1 MHTISTQSQSNPAD
15 KYTPVQVAG
24 LRLLARGDYA
34 LADITNRLIKKGF
47 DRIEVNQDLQL
58 LVTKKWINDAR
69 VAENIWE
76 YYKGQKGDIFIKQK
90 MQLKQV
96 PRETISNFF
105 ENLHRG
111 GNQNQGSQKLDPI
124 DYKTIKRKLSNR
136 YNIEDWGKLDP
147 KVKNKIYGYLARQ
160 GFRDIGSVLGRLVAY
175 E

>member
-1 MHTISTQSQSNPAD
+1 MSTISTQSQPNPAD

-24 LRLLARGDYA
+24 LRLLARGDYT
-34 LADITNRLIKKGF
+34 LADITNRLINKGF
-47 DRIEVNQDLQL
+47 DPVEVNQDLQL
-58 LVTKKWINDAR
+58 LVTKKWINDTR

-105 ENLHRG
+105 ENLHSQ
-111 GNQNQGSQKLDPI
+111 GNQNQESQKLDPI

-136 YNIEDWGKLDP
+136 YNIEDWDKLDP

-160 GFRDIGSVLGRLVAY
+160 GFRDIGGIIERLVLN
-175 E
+175 